1 MNESIMI
8 GDNLGELFFQKN
20 DNNYYSIIRKNNRN
34 KIVNIIDHVQYFD
47 ENNDCKLIQID
58 DLILN
63 RIKERIKN
71 KENYSSI
78 FVFFNTPFDDV
89 NYTKQEKSNQEHQ
102 FTSTGIKFWR
112 HQEQMLNYKNNS
124 PNTIISTHISP
135 EGACNL
141 KCPYCSV
148 TYRKNTNRIELNVIK
163 DYVIKLKS
171 RGLKAVILTGGGEP
185 TLYKHF
191 NELIRW
197 LKNENLS
204 VSLIT
209 NGTNSNLVDKDVW
222 QLFSWVRVSVNLF
235 EGWENKIYVPY
246 ELLSKD
252 CILGMSHVFTV
263 EHEKI
268 EHCSVLEYF
277 NKISKLADKLSAKY
291 IRVIPN
297 CLLEQ
302 ETLVKVHKGLDD
314 TFLKLKDNRYF
325 HQYKFHEAPKTN
337 ICHQSYFR
345 PYLSEEPFHKTGKS
359 GTVYPC
365 DSVVLNSS
373 VTHFAQK
380 YQLCAAEDVLDYV
393 DKKIQHNFIA
403 CEDCKGCVFTNNVN
417 MIDDFINNKIDLF
430 KKYSKPLNHEEF
442 V

>member
-1 MNESIMI
+1 MNQSIKLS
-8 GDNLGELFFQKN
+8 DNLGELFIEKKDEN
-20 DNNYYSIIRKNNRN
+20 HYSITRKNNRN

-47 ENNDCKLIQID
+47 NNNDCKLIPID
-58 DLILN
+58 DVILLK
-63 RIKERIKN
+63 IKEKIMN
-71 KENYSSI
+71 EENYSSL
-78 FVFFNTPFDDV
+78 FVFFEKSFDDISYI
-89 NYTKQEKSNQEHQ
+89 NKEKSKQEHE

-112 HQEQMLNYKNNS
+112 HQEQMLNYKDNN

-148 TYRKNTNRIELNVIK
+148 TYRKNTNRIELEVIK
-163 DYVIKLKS
+163 DYVKKLKT

-191 NELIRW
+191 NTLVKW
-197 LKNENLS
+197 LKDQDLS
-204 VSLIT
+204 VALIT

-222 QLFSWVRVSVNLF
+222 KVFSWVRVSVNLF
-235 EGWENKIYVPY
+235 DGWENKINIPY
-246 ELLSKD
+246 ELLSDD
-252 CILGMSHVFTV
+252 CTLGMSHVFTV
-263 EHEKI
+263 EHEKT
-268 EHCSVLEYF
+268 EEGSVLEYF
-277 NKISKLADKLSAKY
+277 NKISKLADRLSAKY
-291 IRVIPN
+291 IRVLPN

-302 ETLVKVHKGLDD
+302 EILVKVHRGLDD
-314 TFLKLKDNRYF
+314 IFLKLKDDRFF
-325 HQYKFHEAPKTN
+325 HQYKFHESPKTN

-345 PYLSEEPFHKTGKS
+345 PYLSEEPFYKTGKP

-373 VTHFAQK
+373 VTHFSQK
-380 YQLCAAEDVLDYV
+380 YQLCAADDVLDYV
-393 DKKIQHNFIA
+393 DKKIQHNFVA

-417 MIDDFINNKIDLF
+417 MIDDFINNKINLF
-430 KKYSKPLNHEEF
+430 EKYSKPFKHEEF

>member
-1 MNESIMI
+1 MSESILLN
-8 GDNLGELFFQKN
+8 DSLGELFIEKKN
-20 DNNYYSIIRKNNRN
+20 EKYYSIIRRNNRN

-47 ENNDCKLIQID
+47 SNNDCKLIPID
-58 DLILN
+58 DSILYK
-63 RIKERIKN
+63 IKQKIN
-71 KENYSSI
+71 NNENYSSL
-78 FVFFNTPFDDV
+78 FVFVERSFDDE
-89 NYTKQEKSNQEHQ
+89 NYINQEKSKQEHE

-112 HQEQMLNYKNNS
+112 HQEQMLNYKNNN

-148 TYRKNTNRIELNVIK
+148 TYRKNTNRIELDTIK
-163 DYVIKLKS
+163 DYVNKLKT

-191 NELIRW
+191 NTLVRW
-197 LKNENLS
+197 LKDQNLS
-204 VSLIT
+204 VALIT
-209 NGTNSNLVDKDVW
+209 NGTNANLVDRDVW
-222 QLFSWVRVSVNLF
+222 KLFSWVRVSVNLF
-235 EGWENKIYVPY
+235 EGWENKINIPH
-246 ELLSKD
+246 ELLSDD
-252 CILGMSHVFTV
+252 CVLGMSHVFTV

-268 EHCSVLEYF
+268 EEGSVLDYF
-277 NKISKLADKLSAKY
+277 NKISKLADRISAKY
-291 IRVIPN
+291 IRVLPN

-302 ETLVKVHKGLDD
+302 ETLVKVHRGLDD
-314 TFLKLKDNRYF
+314 VFLKLKDDRFF
-325 HQYKFHEAPKTN
+325 HQYKFHETPKTN

-345 PYLSEEPFHKTGKS
+345 PYLSEEPFYKTGKP

-373 VTHFAQK
+373 VTHFSQK
-380 YQLCAAEDVLDYV
+380 YQLCAAEDVLDYI
-393 DKKIQHNFIA
+393 DKKIQHNFVA
-403 CEDCKGCVFTNNVN
+403 CDDCKGCVFTNNVN

-430 KKYSKPLNHEEF
+430 KKYSNPLKHEEF